1 MKQHSKNKNIDNKQ
15 FIINALALTLKEYRF
30 KNKKSQFMFAS
41 ENDISISIISMIERG
56 LKDPQLTTIFK
67 LAEACNVDIIEF
79 MQKIVEN
86 LPKDFSII
94 EK

>member
-1 MKQHSKNKNIDNKQ
+1 MQEKISEKKQL
-15 FIINALALTLKEYRF
+15 IINALALTLKELR
-30 KNKKSQFMFAS
+30 KGKSQFLFSS

-67 LAEACNVDIIEF
+67 LAEACNISPVTFIS
-79 MQKIVEN
+79 KIVEK
-86 LPKDFSII
+86 LPQDFYLI

>member
-1 MKQHSKNKNIDNKQ
+1 MQEKISDKKQTIL
-15 FIINALALTLKEYRF
+15 NALALTLKELR
-30 KNKKSQFMFAS
+30 KGKSQFIFSS

-67 LAEACNVDIIEF
+67 LAEACNVSPSKF
-79 MQKIVEN
+79 LSKISEK
-86 LPKDFSII
+86 LPPNFFLI